1 MKFLIKKLTFS
12 VASFSFLTLVMFAS
26 SSPLQ
31 ADKPFQVFDFANTFI
46 DLDPCT
52 GLDQE
57 ITLYFTG
64 YLHVHKKNFVLMV
77 DRSGESDAGYYMF
90 SGNELQ
96 TFNTVNQIFRYNF
109 VDMWRNVDGRLWQ
122 VRGLFMIDET
132 TGDVK
137 LDKFS
142 FKCLNDGNN

>member
-1 MKFLIKKLTFS
+1 
-12 VASFSFLTLVMFAS
+12 
-26 SSPLQ
+26 
-31 ADKPFQVFDFANTFI
+31 
-46 DLDPCT
+46 
-52 GLDQE
+52 
-57 ITLYFTG
+57 
-64 YLHVHKKNFVLMV
+64 MV